1 MNARNRV
8 AISTLSLLSL
18 GLAVFGAHFFNRS
31 ITSVKAYTNGDA
43 ATYYNGIDQY
53 ATGNNLTTALNSLNE
68 TKRQRLIA
76 YDNLK
81 NYFTQTDP
89 GSYSGQVTAFYS
101 GTSAKYNGNMN
112 REHVWPFSKLYINTG
127 NRGQNDI
134 EKDLHMIRP
143 AMIDDNSGRGN
154 AFFTEPTGQG
164 WDPGSLGNNSYRGD
178 SARIIFYCCIADL
191 NLTLVDRDYD
201 SKDNHTMGR
210 LSTLLK
216 WNLEYPVLQ
225 REKTR
230 NEAAES
236 IQGHRNPFIDH
247 PEYACRIWGNTN
259 ADTQRICA
267 GQGVSGE
274 LAIKHN
280 SEVISS
286 YDLEIDDTATLNA
299 TVGNSTSGNYT
310 WTLTNSGGT
319 QTLSNVVSLNQNGN
333 NVTITGTQ
341 VGSIYLKVSVTI
353 TLPNSTTETLWK
365 IIKLTVHPKTTLTD
379 LRIDSFPYK
388 TDYYVGETFNP
399 YGIKVV
405 ASYSDNT
412 EIDVTNHIVYGDYDL
427 STAGVKNIQVSYS
440 YKDTTLF
447 TSFSIIVRK
456 EPTPSGGGGSSMGCG
471 GNIAVTSALLS
482 SFALAGLLII
492 GVSLKRRKK

>member
-18 GLAVFGAHFFNRS
+18 GLAVFGAHFSNRS

-43 ATYYNGIDQY
+43 TTYYNGIDRY
-53 ATGNNLTTALNSLNE
+53 ATGSALTTALNTLNE
-68 TKRQRLIA
+68 AKRQRLIS
-76 YDNLK
+76 YNSLS

-89 GSYSGQVTAFYS
+89 GSYGNQVTAFYS
-101 GTSAKYNGNMN
+101 GTSARYSGNMN

-127 NRGQNDI
+127 DRGQNDI

-164 WDPGSLGNNSYRGD
+164 WDPGSLGNASYRGD

-247 PEYACRIWGNTN
+247 PEYACRIWGSYN

-280 SEVISS
+280 SEAISS
-286 YDLEIDDTATLNA
+286 FDLEVDDIATLSA
-299 TVGNSTSGNYT
+299 TVGDSNSGTYT
-310 WTLTNSGGT
+310 WTLTNSSGV
-319 QTLSNVVSLNQNGN
+319 QTSSNVVSLSQNGN
-333 NVTITGTQ
+333 DVTITGTQ
-341 VGSIYLKVSVTI
+341 VGSIYLKVSATI
-353 TLPNSTTETLWK
+353 TLPNSSTETLWK

-388 TDYYVGETFNP
+388 TDYFVGEALNP

-405 ASYSDNT
+405 ASFSDYS
-412 EIDVTNHIVYGDYDL
+412 EIDVTNHIVYGEYDL
-427 STAGVKNIQVSYS
+427 SSAGVKDIPISYT
-440 YKDTTLF
+440 YKDMTLT

-456 EPTPSGGGGSSMGCG
+456 QPSPPSEESSDGCG
-471 GNIAVTSALLS
+471 GNIAVTSTLLS

-492 GVSLKRRKK
+492 GVSLKRKKK